1 MPLGESEKIRRD
13 NIRRRPKSISSW
25 ERTSN
30 RSLIMQRFLTVVLG
44 LLLGLNLAASSASA
58 QWNYPM
64 GYGGYGMSQ
73 WGADPGAGYMAGLGA
88 YARGQGVYQLNKA
101 KADAIN
107 VDTMVKWNK
116 ALRARQQAVRE
127 DQRKEALKQ
136 EAEREARADQL
147 NLRDGT
153 TLNDLL
159 YQILDADPAV
169 ASSAR
174 AKAPLSSSAIREI
187 PFEWDSEA
195 VTICIDQLTATAEM
209 PEPLADPRFSDE
221 RNALHS
227 AVAQA
232 LEEDAKG
239 TVSRATVKR
248 INDAVASYRSKFL
261 KTTSDFVLGYQDSL
275 DYFTTLASLSRLLN
289 DPSMKAF
296 LAKLDDGQERTVGDL
311 VAFMNSHNLR
321 FGAATSERQIEL
333 YARLVPALKSIRDEA
348 LTANVTRSSPDRT
361 GAGLKSAAKQA
372 FKPMGWD
379 QLEAHLKSQ

>member
-1 MPLGESEKIRRD
+1 ML
-13 NIRRRPKSISSW
+13 
-25 ERTSN
+25 
-30 RSLIMQRFLTVVLG
+30 RFLTVVAG
-44 LLLGLNLAASSASA
+44 LFLGLNLAASSASA
-58 QWNYPM
+58 QWMYPR

-88 YARGQGVYQLNKA
+88 YARGQGTYQLEKA

-107 VDTMVKWNK
+107 VNTMVKWNK
-116 ALRARQQAVRE
+116 ALRARQLTLRE
-127 DQRKEALKQ
+127 DKRKEAIKR
-136 EAEREARADQL
+136 EAEREVRAEQL

-169 ASSAR
+169 AKSAR
-174 AKAPLSSSAIREI
+174 VKAPLSPSAIREI

-195 VTICIDQLTATAEM
+195 VTTCIDQLTATAEL
-209 PEPLADPRFSDE
+209 PGPLADPRFTDE

-227 AVAQA
+227 AVERA
-232 LEEDAKG
+232 LEEDASG

-261 KTTSDFVLGYQDSL
+261 KTTSDFVLGYQDAL

-296 LAKLDDGQERTVGDL
+296 LAKLEDGDERTAGDL
-311 VAFMNSHNLR
+311 VAFMNAHNLR
-321 FGAATSERQIEL
+321 FGPATSERQIEI
-333 YARLVPALKSIRDEA
+333 YSRLVPALKSIRDAA
-348 LTANVTRSSPDRT
+348 LTAKATPSAPDRT
-361 GAGLKSAAKQA
+361 GQGLKSAAKQA
-372 FKPMGWD
+372 FKSMGWD